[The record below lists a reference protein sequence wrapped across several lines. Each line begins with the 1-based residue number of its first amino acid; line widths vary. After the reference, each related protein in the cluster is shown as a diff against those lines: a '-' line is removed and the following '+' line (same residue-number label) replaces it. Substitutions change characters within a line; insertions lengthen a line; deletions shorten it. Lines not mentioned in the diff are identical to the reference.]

1 MTVDKMQFGS
11 QLKELRNKK
20 RFTVR
25 QAALQANLSNS
36 FWSQVENGKRNIP
49 KPVTLEKMALGLR
62 VPKEEIFAMA
72 GINTNTVSNNES
84 DKPEYVDLKQQFNDK
99 KKIMTF
105 EGRVIPDE
113 DLEYME
119 RILRGGK
126 KD

>member
-1 MTVDKMQFGS
+1 MTVDKIQFGS

-20 RFTVR
+20 KFTVR

-49 KPVTLEKMALGLR
+49 KPATLEKMATGLR
-62 VPKEEIFAMA
+62 VPKDQIFNMA
-72 GINTNTVSNNES
+72 GISTEVSKNS
-84 DKPEYVDLKQQFNDK
+84 DEPEYIDLKQQIDDK

-105 EGRVIPDE
+105 EGRIIPDE

-119 RILRGGK
+119 RLLRGGK